1 MTITITATITDEQ
14 ALTLAVGKGYAP
26 TIPVISPEGER
37 VEEVNTE
44 SAQEFLKRI
53 YEGMIIHDATVIFK
67 QQADRAEKEA
77 KDIRNKEIS
86 DLVSSSITSSIS

>member
-1 MTITITATITDEQ
+1 MTITISATITDEQ
-14 ALTLAVGKGYAP
+14 ALTLAIGKGYAP
-26 TIPVISPEGER
+26 TLSSFSPEGEKT
-37 VEEVNTE
+37 EEVNPET
-44 SAQEFLKRI
+44 AQEFLKRI

-86 DLVSSSITSSIS
+86 DLVTSAITSSLS